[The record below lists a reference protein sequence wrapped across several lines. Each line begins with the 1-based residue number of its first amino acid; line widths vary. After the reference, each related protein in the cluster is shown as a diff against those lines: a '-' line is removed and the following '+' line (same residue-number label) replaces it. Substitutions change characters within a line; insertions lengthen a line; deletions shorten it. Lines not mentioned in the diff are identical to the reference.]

1 MKESEKS
8 QSKAW
13 RLLKGIYDLT
23 RASSEPVFVSQL
35 GPSVGLTEVESQ
47 AAWRYL
53 RDSGLI
59 ETFSI
64 QGTARINAA
73 GVNAIEGA
81 SRHPDQP
88 IIGFPSVTYN
98 IVNNTT
104 SIGTAVNS
112 PVQQA
117 GQGSTQKGRFVG
129 RVSTRDSAEHIREA
143 VPILRPIVILTATL
157 AALFVVSGVVFL
169 VLGTSGYTEIS
180 IFGNSIKSSH
190 VGVICVFLGVLASV
204 LSFRRVLT
212 SLERLGKM

>member
-1 MKESEKS
+1 MWIIILYTFIIPLGAVVGNKRCTDRYMKKAKIKS
-8 QSKAW
+8 RAKTAK
-13 RLLKGIYDLT
+13 RKRKT
-23 RASSEPVFVSQL
+23 RRTRPVVVGGGHLDDIKEYVSFFKNL
-35 GPSVGLTEVESQ
+35 
-47 AAWRYL
+47 
-53 RDSGLI
+53 
-59 ETFSI
+59 
-64 QGTARINAA
+64 
-73 GVNAIEGA
+73 
-81 SRHPDQP
+81 HPDQP